1 MKYQRFTPEGCNIHE
16 IRKYVCGKDSIPL
29 NVSHG
34 FFSVFS
40 SLIHSP
46 HIYVS
51 LLIFVSSLLANTFL
65 YTFYI
70 SFYSLF
76 SPLYYSLLL
85 STLFSTPLYSF
96 LCSFLLFL
104 SFLYAFSTFLYFS
117 LHIFYSSLLFFYFSL
132 LFSTHFYSTLL
143 LSTPL
148 YSSLLLSTP
157 LYSSLLLFTP
167 LYFYLPFYI
176 LYSSLII
183 TKLHGSSADYA
194 LFPNFSVFYPTTINL
209 KENKNVEKKI
219 KSDLWRSKTLF
230 LAPTQNFS
238 MSCELEMRE

>member
-1 MKYQRFTPEGCNIHE
+1 MKYQRFTPEGCNINE

-46 HIYVS
+46 HIYVP

-65 YTFYI
+65 YAFYI
-70 SFYSLF
+70 PFYYLF
-76 SPLYYSLLL
+76 TPLYYSLLL

-96 LCSFLLFL
+96 LCSSLLFS
-104 SFLYAFSTFLYFS
+104 SFLYAFSTFLYTFS
-117 LHIFYSSLLFFYFSL
+117 TPLYFFL
-132 LFSTHFYSTLL
+132 LFSTLL
-143 LSTPL
+143 YTFLFHSTPL

-194 LFPNFSVFYPTTINL
+194 LCPNFSVFYPTTINL

>member
-1 MKYQRFTPEGCNIHE
+1 MWQRLNSFECFPWLFLRLLVSN
-16 IRKYVCGKDSIPL
+16 PL
-29 NVSHG
+29 STYLR
-34 FFSVFS
+34 FSAHFRFLSSCQYFS
-40 SLIHSP
+40 L
-46 HIYVS
+46 HILYS
-51 LLIFVSSLLANTFL
+51 FLLPLYSSLLLFTPLYSFL
-65 YTFYI
+65 Y
-70 SFYSLF
+70 SSLLF
-76 SPLYYSLLL
+76 SLLL
-85 STLFSTPLYSF
+85 STLFSAPLYFSQVF
-96 LCSFLLFL
+96 STHFLL
-104 SFLYAFSTFLYFS
+104 FSTFLYTFS
-117 LHIFYSSLLFFYFSL
+117 TPLYFFL
-132 LFSTHFYSTLL
+132 LFSTFLYTFLFH
-143 LSTPL
+143 STPL

-230 LAPTQNFS
+230 LAPIQNFS